1 MKQKIKYNT
10 REEAEEHLKHIV
22 ETNRKPWKTK
32 DNKKPI
38 RCYFEDGFWYLTS
51 KPTITIY

>member
-1 MKQKIKYNT
+1 MKEKIKYNT

-22 ETNRKPWKTK
+22 ETNRKPRKTK

-38 RCYFEDGFWYLTS
+38 RCYFEEGFWYLTS

>member
-1 MKQKIKYNT
+1 MKEKIKYNT

-32 DNKKPI
+32 DNKKA
-38 RCYFEDGFWYLTS
+38 YKMLF
-51 KPTITIY
+51 